1 MFIPLHDSTP
11 LKVIRFQAVTI
22 TIIAIEVAVYL
33 LTGAF
38 ATEASLAATA
48 TLWGV
53 VPGEITGT
61 MPPVLGYDPVPEPF
75 TLISYQF
82 LHGGWWH
89 LISNMLF
96 LWVFADNIEDAYGHV
111 SFALLYLFC
120 GVVAAL
126 AHVLVMPY
134 SGTPLVGASGA
145 VSGVLGAYLVLF
157 PKARVWVLLAARIPL
172 RIGAVGAGRL
182 VRATGL
188 LLVDDAQYRQRH
200 RLGRAYRRLYR
211 GGGDHLCHPPKVVD
225 AARRMNASYSAPKRR
240 WWN

>member
-22 TIIAIEVAVYL
+22 TIILIEVAVYL
-33 LTGAF
+33 ATGAF

-53 VPGEITGT
+53 VPGEMTGV

-75 TLISYQF
+75 TLVSYQF

-111 SFALLYLFC
+111 AFALLYVFC
-120 GVVAAL
+120 GVIAAL

-134 SGTPLVGASGA
+134 SGVPLVGASGA

-172 RIGAVGAGRL
+172 RIGAMWVLGGWFALQIFSWWMTRNSETEIAWGAHIGGFIAGAAITYAIR
-182 VRATGL
+182 
-188 LLVDDAQYRQRH
+188 
-200 RLGRAYRRLYR
+200 RRLWMR
-211 GGGDHLCHPPKVVD
+211 LD
-225 AARRMNASYSAPKRR
+225 A
-240 WWN
+240 

>member
-1 MFIPLHDSTP
+1 MFVPLHDSTP
-11 LKVIRFQAVTI
+11 LKVIRFQAVTV
-22 TIIAIEVAVYL
+22 TIILIEVAVYL
-33 LTGAF
+33 ATGAF

-53 VPGEITGT
+53 VPGEITGV

-75 TLISYQF
+75 TLVSYQF

-111 SFALLYLFC
+111 AFALLFLFC

-126 AHVLVMPY
+126 AHVLVMPF
-134 SGTPLVGASGA
+134 SSAPLVGASGA

-172 RIGAVGAGRL
+172 RIGAVWVLGGWFALQIFSWWMTRNSETEIAWGAHIGGFIAGAAITYAIR
-182 VRATGL
+182 
-188 LLVDDAQYRQRH
+188 
-200 RLGRAYRRLYR
+200 RRLWMR
-211 GGGDHLCHPPKVVD
+211 LD
-225 AARRMNASYSAPKRR
+225 A
-240 WWN
+240 

>member
-22 TIIAIEVAVYL
+22 TIIAIETVVFL
-33 LTGAF
+33 MTGAF
-38 ATEASLAATA
+38 NTEPVLAAIA
-48 TLWGV
+48 TMWGV

-61 MPPVLGYDPVPEPF
+61 MAPALGYDPVPEPF

-82 LHGGWWH
+82 LHGSWWH

-96 LWVFADNIEDAYGHV
+96 LWVFADNIEDAYGHFA
-111 SFALLYLFC
+111 FALLYLFC

-126 AHVLVMPY
+126 VHVMVLPF
-134 SGTPLVGASGA
+134 SGAPLVGASGA

-172 RIGAVGAGRL
+172 RIGALWVLGGWFGLQVFSWWMTRNSDSDIAWGAHIGGFIAGAAITYAIR
-182 VRATGL
+182 
-188 LLVDDAQYRQRH
+188 
-200 RLGRAYRRLYR
+200 RRLWMR
-211 GGGDHLCHPPKVVD
+211 LD
-225 AARRMNASYSAPKRR
+225 S
-240 WWN
+240 

>member
-33 LTGAF
+33 MTGAF
-38 ATEASLAATA
+38 VTEASLATTA

-53 VPGEITGT
+53 VPGEITGSL
-61 MPPVLGYDPVPEPF
+61 PPALGYDPVPEPF

-82 LHGGWWH
+82 LHGSWWH

-126 AHVLVMPY
+126 VHVLVMPF
-134 SGTPLVGASGA
+134 SSAPLVGASGA

-172 RIGAVGAGRL
+172 RIGALWVLGGWFLLQIFSWWMSWNTDSEIAWGAHIGGFIAGAAITYAIRRRL
-182 VRATGL
+182 WM
-188 LLVDDAQYRQRH
+188 
-200 RLGRAYRRLYR
+200 RLGA
-211 GGGDHLCHPPKVVD
+211 
-225 AARRMNASYSAPKRR
+225 
-240 WWN
+240 

>member
-1 MFIPLHDSTP
+1 MFVPLHDSTP

-145 VSGVLGAYLVLF
+145 VSGVLGAYLILF
-157 PKARVWVLLAARIPL
+157 PRARVWVLLAARIPL
-172 RIGAVGAGRL
+172 RIGALWVLGGWFALQVFSWWMTRNTDSGIAWGAHIGGFIAGAAITYAIRRRL
-182 VRATGL
+182 WM
-188 LLVDDAQYRQRH
+188 
-200 RLGRAYRRLYR
+200 RLGA
-211 GGGDHLCHPPKVVD
+211 
-225 AARRMNASYSAPKRR
+225 
-240 WWN
+240 

>member
-22 TIIAIEVAVYL
+22 IIIAIELSVFLA
-33 LTGAF
+33 TGAF
-38 ATEASLAATA
+38 SSNAALATTA
-48 TLWGV
+48 VLWGV

-61 MPPVLGYDPVPEPF
+61 IAPVLGYDPVPEPF

-111 SFALLYLFC
+111 AFALLYLFC

-134 SGTPLVGASGA
+134 SSAPLVGASGA
-145 VSGVLGAYLVLF
+145 VSGILGAYLVLF
-157 PKARVWVLLAARIPL
+157 PRARVWVLLAARIPL
-172 RIGAVGAGRL
+172 RIGAVWVLGGWFALQIFSWWMTRNSDTQIAWGAHIGGFIAGAAITYAIR
-182 VRATGL
+182 
-188 LLVDDAQYRQRH
+188 
-200 RLGRAYRRLYR
+200 RRLWMR
-211 GGGDHLCHPPKVVD
+211 LET
-225 AARRMNASYSAPKRR
+225 
-240 WWN
+240 

>member
-38 ATEASLAATA
+38 TTEASLAATA

-172 RIGAVGAGRL
+172 RIGALWVLGGWFGLQVFSWWMTRNTDSGIAWGAHIGGFIAGAAITYAIRRRL
-182 VRATGL
+182 WM
-188 LLVDDAQYRQRH
+188 
-200 RLGRAYRRLYR
+200 RLGA
-211 GGGDHLCHPPKVVD
+211 
-225 AARRMNASYSAPKRR
+225 
-240 WWN
+240 